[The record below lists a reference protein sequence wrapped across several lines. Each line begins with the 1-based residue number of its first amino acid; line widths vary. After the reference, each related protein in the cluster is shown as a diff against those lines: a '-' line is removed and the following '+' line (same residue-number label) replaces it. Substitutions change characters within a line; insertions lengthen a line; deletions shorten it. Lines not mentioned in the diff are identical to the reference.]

1 MAAVDAAHELVEGVG
16 QAGFMLM
23 AVVVVAVL
31 GVGADVLQVWSL
43 NGWWTWS
50 RWIQGISVRWPS
62 VRRIQIW
69 RTSWGL

>member
-1 MAAVDAAHELVEGVG
+1 MCFVL
-16 QAGFMLM
+16 L
-23 AVVVVAVL
+23 AVVVVAVP
-31 GVGADVLQVWSL
+31 GVGANVRCQVWSL

-50 RWIQGISVRWPS
+50 RWIQGISVSSLS